1 MSLVDIEEVR
11 ALIETPL
18 EDEALEALI
27 EREEAVLVQR
37 IGPNHDP
44 VVPLVETVDGRG
56 KDLFLSRPITT
67 ITTIEEA
74 RCLGDEMTELTAE
87 EFHIWHK
94 QGRLTRLP
102 RRTCWG
108 EVVTVTYQPEDD
120 TETRKALLIDLL
132 RLTLER
138 TGLKSENVAGEYSYT
153 APDWDASRDRLLASY
168 GFPVV

>member
-1 MSLVDIEEVR
+1 MSLVSVDEVR

-27 EREEAVLVQR
+27 EREEAVLVKR
-37 IGPNHDP
+37 IGPNYDADT
-44 VVPLVETVDGRG
+44 PLVETVEGRG
-56 KDLFLSRPITT
+56 KSLFLSRPITS
-67 ITTIEEA
+67 ITSIEEA
-74 RCLGDEMTELTAE
+74 RCLGGEMTELTTD
-87 EFHIWHK
+87 EFHSWHAE
-94 QGRLTRLP
+94 GRLMRLP
-102 RRTCWG
+102 RWTCWG

-120 TETRKALLIDLL
+120 TETRKALLIELL
-132 RLTLER
+132 RLTLDR

>member
-1 MSLVDIEEVR
+1 MSLVAVEEVR

-18 EDEALEALI
+18 EDEGLEAII
-27 EREEAVLVQR
+27 EREEAVMVKR
-37 IGPNHDP
+37 IGANYD
-44 VVPLVETVDGRG
+44 PLVPIVEVWEGDG
-56 KDLFLSRPITT
+56 KELFLNRPITT
-67 ITTIEEA
+67 ITTITEA
-74 RCLGDEMTELTAE
+74 TCLGADPTALTTD

-102 RRTCWG
+102 RWKCWG
-108 EVVTVTYQPEDD
+108 AVVTVTYQPEDD
-120 TETRKALLIDLL
+120 NETRKALLIELL

-153 APDWDASRDRLLASY
+153 APDWDASREQLLAGY

>member
-1 MSLVDIEEVR
+1 MSLVSVDEVR

-27 EREEAVLVQR
+27 EREEAVMVKR
-37 IGPNHDP
+37 IGPNYDAL
-44 VVPLVETVDGRG
+44 VPLVEVWEGDG
-56 KDLFLSRPITT
+56 KEVFLNRPITT
-67 ITTIEEA
+67 ITTITEA
-74 RCLGDEMTELTAE
+74 ECLGDDPTALTTD
-87 EFHIWHK
+87 EFYVWHK

-102 RRTCWG
+102 KWKCWG
-108 EVVTVTYQPEDD
+108 SVVTVTYQPEDD
-120 TETRKALLIDLL
+120 TETRKALLIELL

-153 APDWDASRDRLLASY
+153 AWDWDDSRDRLLASY